1 MSIQFADQHFL
12 ILGAGVTGSAVAHA
26 LKSRGGL
33 VTITDDNADIA
44 VKPESIDLSNFDAAV
59 ISPGWRQ
66 DHPLVKKVLASKLWI
81 LNEIDLAWQIRTEVS
96 PGQKWLALT
105 GTNGKTTTVEMA
117 AKILQTAGLKAVACG
132 NVGDTVIEAVDRKD
146 PYDYL
151 VLELSSFQLYWAK
164 QAEFVSA
171 AILNI
176 ADDHLDWHGTFDAY
190 ADAKFSILDRAE
202 IAVLN
207 ADDQEVVTRANRF
220 TGRKVFFS
228 LDTPAPGEIGVV
240 EELLVDRAFVQ
251 DPMEAA
257 MICELKDITPTVP
270 HNVSNALAAAALAR
284 TVGVSHENI
293 QKALQEFKP
302 GRHRIETVFESD
314 SVSWVNDS
322 KATNPHAAS
331 ASLMSHLSVV
341 WIAGGLAKGAD
352 MNSLV
357 ARCKGRIKAAILIG
371 ADRQLIAG
379 ALEEHAPEIPRIFVD
394 EPAGYSRGGDSN
406 SLMEAVVSEASKLV
420 APGDAVLLAPA
431 CASMDQFISYADRGD
446 RFAAAVRKVVT
457 HE

>member
-1 MSIQFADQHFL
+1 MSIQFADQRFL

-26 LKSRGGL
+26 LKSRGGIA
-33 VTITDDNADIA
+33 TITDDNASEAI
-44 VKPESIDLSNFDAAV
+44 KPEDVDLANFDAAV

-66 DHPLVKKVLASKLWI
+66 DHPLVKKVLSSNLQI
-81 LNEIDLAWQIRTEVS
+81 LNEIDLAWQIRKELS

-151 VLELSSFQLYWAK
+151 VLELSSFQLHWAK
-164 QAEFVSA
+164 QAQFVSA

-240 EELLVDRAFVQ
+240 EELLVDRAFVT
-251 DPMEAA
+251 DPMEAT

-357 ARCKGRIKAAILIG
+357 TRCKGRIKAAILIG
-371 ADRQLIAG
+371 QDRQLIAD

-394 EPAGYSRGGDSN
+394 AAADYTRGGNSN
-406 SLMEAVVSEASKLV
+406 SLMEAVVNEASKLV
-420 APGDAVLLAPA
+420 APGDAVLMAPA

-446 RFAAAVRKVVT
+446 RFAAAVRKVVAY
-457 HE
+457 E

>member
-1 MSIQFADQHFL
+1 MLNNFADQRFL
-12 ILGAGVTGSAVAHA
+12 ILGAGVTGSAVASS
-26 LKSRGGL
+26 LRSRGGL
-33 VTITDDNADIA
+33 VTITDDNAQDA
-44 VKPESIDLSNFDAAV
+44 QRPETINLANFDAVV

-66 DHPLVKKVLASKLWI
+66 DHPLVVQVLSSNLHI
-81 LNEIDLAWQIRTEVS
+81 LNEIDLAWQIRSELA
-96 PGQKWLALT
+96 PQQKWLALT
-105 GTNGKTTTVEMA
+105 GTNGKTTTVEMV

-132 NVGDTVIEAVDRKD
+132 NVGDTVIEAVDRESA
-146 PYDYL
+146 YDYL
-151 VLELSSFQLYWAK
+151 VLELSSFQLHWAK
-164 QAEFVSA
+164 QAQFVSA

-190 ADAKFSILDRAE
+190 AAAKFSILDRAD
-202 IAVLN
+202 IVILN
-207 ADDQEVVTRANRF
+207 ADDEQVVLRANRF

-240 EELLVDRAFVQ
+240 EELLVDRAFVA
-251 DPMEAA
+251 DPLEAA

-284 TVGVSHENI
+284 TVDVSHEHI

-302 GRHRIETVFESD
+302 GRHRIETVYESNL
-314 SVSWVNDS
+314 VSWVNDS

-341 WIAGGLAKGAD
+341 WIAGGLAKGTE
-352 MNSLV
+352 MSSLV
-357 ARCKGRIKAAILIG
+357 QRCKGRIKAAILIG
-371 ADRQLIAG
+371 ADRQLIED
-379 ALEEHAPEIPRIFVD
+379 ALQEHAPHIPRVLVD
-394 EPAGYSRGGDSN
+394 APADYTRGGDSN
-406 SLMEAVVSEASKLV
+406 SLMEAVVSEAAKLV
-420 APGDAVLLAPA
+420 APGDTVLMAPA

-446 RFAAAVRKVVT
+446 RFAAAVRKVVA